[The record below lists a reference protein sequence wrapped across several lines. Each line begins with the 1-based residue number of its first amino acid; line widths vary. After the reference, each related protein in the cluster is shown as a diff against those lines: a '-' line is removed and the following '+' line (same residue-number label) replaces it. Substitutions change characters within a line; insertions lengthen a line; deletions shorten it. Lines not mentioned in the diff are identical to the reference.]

1 MMHRYG
7 SPPRRRLLLRQLGAG
22 ALMATLGPVHLQA
35 QTGRVVKLVVPTAP
49 GGSVDSAGRLVADT
63 LNRHG
68 DVRYIV
74 DNRAGAGG
82 VIGLQSVAK
91 SPPDGFTLVVGIAA
105 TLSVQPAVNTALPYD
120 PVRDL
125 SPIAVFA
132 QGGLVIAVPSSS
144 PCNTIKDLRA
154 LSAQVGELTFGTG
167 GQGTFGHL
175 TGELLKTELGVA
187 MRHIPY
193 RGSAPALTDLA
204 GGQLN
209 LAVIDAFSA
218 AAQVQTGKIR
228 ILAIA
233 GPNRHPTFP
242 DVPTLSESGVPFQRG
257 TWVGLFGPAGLP
269 VAIVDRIATELKVQ
283 VEQAE
288 FRSQLRTLGFVPL
301 FLGPAEVTQMLKKE
315 IEEWKR
321 TAKNANLVMQ

>member
-1 MMHRYG
+1 MLHDLG
-7 SPPRRRLLLRQLGAG
+7 SPTLRRTALRRLAAGSLL
-22 ALMATLGPVHLQA
+22 ATLSPAALWA
-35 QTGRVVKLVVPTAP
+35 QPGRVVKLVVPTAP
-49 GGSVDSAGRLVADT
+49 GGSVDSAGRLLADT
-63 LNRHG
+63 LSRNG
-68 DVRYIV
+68 DARYIV

-91 SPPDGFTLVVGIAA
+91 SPADGLTLVVGIAA
-105 TLSVQPAVNTALPYD
+105 TLSVQPAVNPTLPYD

-132 QGGLVIAVPSSS
+132 QGGLVIAVPANS
-144 PCNTIKDLRA
+144 PCHSIKDLKA
-154 LSAQVGELTFGTG
+154 LSAQAGELTFGTG

-175 TGELLKTELGVA
+175 SGELLKTELGIPL
-187 MRHIPY
+187 RHIPY

-204 GGQLN
+204 GGQLHM
-209 LAVIDAFSA
+209 AVIDAFSA
-218 AAQVQTGKIR
+218 SSQVQAGKIR

-242 DVPTLSESGVPFQRG
+242 DVPTLTESGVPFQRG

-269 VAIVDRIATELKVQ
+269 APIVDRLAGELKAQ
-283 VEQAE
+283 VEQPE
-288 FRSQLRTLGFVPL
+288 FRKQLHTLGFVPL
-301 FLGPAEVTQMLKKE
+301 FMGTAEVTLMLKKE

-321 TAKNANLVMQ
+321 TAKNANVSMQ